1 MGLTNMNRNRP
12 IIITGKTGT
21 GKTTMARGMLPDAL
35 VLYGDELEIDASSVN
50 VENGLIIE
58 DIHYNTQKESLLR
71 IIRRYRGSLIFT
83 SINEKDIPK
92 EVKALCK
99 MKRAGTVKHLFDSI
113 KELAPRSEEP
123 YSMHMD
129 TFTLANNYLRESDRD
144 LMAKLLKVNKPKDYQ
159 IMNVLGENLHPNK
172 LLFIDAKVKRKWSQN
187 YFYEMLAYVHNGK
200 HYGRFNLPK
209 YRPYTKTSYLIKK
222 LGIKNGSKRVFKQ
235 LTNDEDFV
243 KHPKT
248 KLNNT
253 QCRDLGLGE
262 KKVRKKKPIVKKK
275 GSSLEDFL

>member
-21 GKTTMARGMLPDAL
+21 GKTTMAKEILPDAL

-123 YSMHMD
+123 YS
-129 TFTLANNYLRESDRD
+129 NY
-144 LMAKLLKVNKPKDYQ
+144 
-159 IMNVLGENLHPNK
+159 
-172 LLFIDAKVKRKWSQN
+172 
-187 YFYEMLAYVHNGK
+187 
-200 HYGRFNLPK
+200 
-209 YRPYTKTSYLIKK
+209 
-222 LGIKNGSKRVFKQ
+222 
-235 LTNDEDFV
+235 
-243 KHPKT
+243 
-248 KLNNT
+248 T
-253 QCRDLGLGE
+253 Q
-262 KKVRKKKPIVKKK
+262 
-275 GSSLEDFL
+275 